1 MSTEV
6 RVLMVDDD
14 PFTRSTLA
22 SSLQVIGC
30 FVVAAESVSTA
41 LRTMRNFSPD
51 NSPNVALLDLDLGEG
66 PTGLDLAQT
75 LREEFPSLA
84 IVILSTYQDPRLIG
98 TNLPPLPAGAIY
110 LVKSSISSP
119 QILGDALN
127 DAIARMQMRKTSE
140 LPNVEKSQN
149 LNDLSD
155 KQIEMMRMVA
165 AGLSNSEIAKRQWIS
180 EAAVEKAITRL
191 CKKLELTGSKEQ
203 NLRVLIASAYH
214 QYSGSVNVRTDY

>member
-1 MSTEV
+1 
-6 RVLMVDDD
+6 MVDDD

-30 FVVAAESVSTA
+30 FVIAADSVSTA
-41 LRTMRNFSPD
+41 LRTMRNFSAD
-51 NSPNVALLDLDLGEG
+51 NAPNVALLDLDLGEG
-66 PTGLDLAQT
+66 PTGLDLAQI

-84 IVILSTYQDPRLIG
+84 IVMLSTYQDPRLVG
-98 TNLPPLPAGAIY
+98 TNLPSLPVGTTY
-110 LVKSSISSP
+110 VVKSTITSP
-119 QILGDALN
+119 KVLADALN
-127 DAIARMQMRKTSE
+127 DAIARTQMRKISE
-140 LPNVEKSQN
+140 LPKIEKALS

-191 CKKLELTGSKEQ
+191 CKKLEITGSKEQ

-214 QYSGSVNVRTDY
+214 QYSGSVNVRTES